1 MSDIPALPAT
11 TCRCPALLFCILMQ
25 PKFLYFDLGKV
36 LVNFSTD
43 QMLRQVGAVA
53 GVGADEVRATVFA
66 GGLMR
71 EFESGRLSD
80 REFHEAFCTAIG
92 RRPDFDAL
100 AAAASDIFDL
110 NTPMLPL
117 VAQLRQAGY
126 RMGILSNTCVTHWEY
141 CRRHYRIVADG
152 FDVHALSF
160 RIGAVKPEAAIFRAA
175 AELAGVASEEIFFVD
190 DIAEHV
196 AGARAVGFDAVQF
209 TGVGP
214 LSADLRRRGVRC
226 NY

>member
-1 MSDIPALPAT
+1 
-11 TCRCPALLFCILMQ
+11 MQ

-43 QMLRQVGAVA
+43 QMLRQIGAVA
-53 GVGADEVRATVFA
+53 GVGAEEVRAAVFA

-80 REFHEAFCTAIG
+80 REFYEAFCTAIS

-100 AAAASDIFDL
+100 AAAASEIFEL
-110 NTPMLPL
+110 NWPILPL

-126 RMGILSNTCVTHWEY
+126 RMGILSNTCATHWEY
-141 CRRHYRIVADG
+141 CRRKYRTVADG
-152 FDVHALSF
+152 FDVYALSF
-160 RIGAVKPEAAIFRAA
+160 RIGAVKPTAAIFRAA
-175 AELAGVASEEIFFVD
+175 AELAGVAPDEIFFVD

-196 AGARAVGFDAVQF
+196 VGARAVGFDAEQF
-209 TGVGP
+209 TGVGK
-214 LSADLRRRGVRC
+214 LAVDLHRRGIRC